1 MLRAFPG
8 NFPLRFLKGFHMN
21 KNIKAGLVAAG
32 VMFVSGAA
40 SAALP
45 AEATTAF
52 TSLQGNVTDVLAA
65 VWPIIG
71 AVVAGFGLVKLF
83 KRGASKI

>member
-1 MLRAFPG
+1 MKKLASVV
-8 NFPLRFLKGFHMN
+8 
-21 KNIKAGLVAAG
+21 VAASS
-32 VMFVSGAA
+32 FVAVQA
-40 SAALP
+40 HAALP

-52 TSLQGNVTDVLAA
+52 TSLSTAATDVLAA

-71 AVVAGFGLVKLF
+71 AVMAGFITIKLV